1 MNNTLFDNQLQSLGE
16 ERNLADAQYIFD
28 VFQAHIR
35 YKNTMNATNEPYSLA
50 TVNVVDRNALQK
62 MWEEARLPTFFVK
75 HVIAIISRLISLGLN
90 MREHFMQ
97 KAVI

>member
-35 YKNTMNATNEPYSLA
+35 YKNTMNATNEC
-50 TVNVVDRNALQK
+50 VLQ
-62 MWEEARLPTFFVK
+62 
-75 HVIAIISRLISLGLN
+75 
-90 MREHFMQ
+90 
-97 KAVI
+97 